1 VDYVTDV
8 IRCAI
13 VFASVDEIDRF
24 MEVRMCFSNRET
36 ALHLLEHWS
45 MHLTHWYHA
54 GASPLLLQEISKRNG
69 SEPNSK
75 PFEVVRVRAAT
86 HALVLNRRTQ
96 PPPRLPSTLSW
107 AAHQVRNRLH
117 PEFDSKHSSGECC
130 ARSRIDKRQAISHAR
145 VCTVQD
151 TVTWL

>member
-1 VDYVTDV
+1 VDFVTDV

-13 VFASVDEIDRF
+13 VFASVDELGRF

-45 MHLTHWYHA
+45 MHLTYWYHA
-54 GASPLLLQEISKRNG
+54 HASPLLLQEISKRNG
-69 SEPNSK
+69 SEPNSNK

-86 HALVLNRRTQ
+86 HALVFNRRTQ
-96 PPPRLPSTLSW
+96 LPRLPLRLSW

-130 ARSRIDKRQAISHAR
+130 ARSRH
-145 VCTVQD
+145 
-151 TVTWL
+151 